1 MNSLVQK
8 SEPKGKFNMKTF
20 SKSAAQGEI
29 SIRRV
34 DVLPAGVKPMELEN
48 GKFIIGHSETGHH
61 HVMDRRAKTVFE
73 ATDAPAGMRVLY
85 AVLDASG
92 ELVHERGHDTHETIS
107 FEPGI
112 YEFRLGRE
120 YDPYAEL
127 ARAVAD

>member
-1 MNSLVQK
+1 
-8 SEPKGKFNMKTF
+8 MKTF
-20 SKSAAQGEI
+20 IKTAAQGEI

-34 DVLPAGVKPMELEN
+34 TSLPANVTPLAPEK

-61 HVMDRRAKTVFE
+61 HVMTLDRKQAFE
-73 ATDAPAGMRVLY
+73 ATKAPEGMRILY
-85 AVLDASG
+85 ANLEAAG

-127 ARAVAD
+127 ARQVAD

>member
-1 MNSLVQK
+1 
-8 SEPKGKFNMKTF
+8 MKTF
-20 SKSAAQGEI
+20 KTSAAQGEI

-34 DVLPAGVKPMELEN
+34 SAVPSGVTPLKPEN

-61 HVMDRRAKTVFE
+61 HVMALDRKQAFE
-73 ATDAPAGMRVLY
+73 ATNAPVGMRILY
-85 AVLDASG
+85 ANLEAAG
-92 ELVHERGHDTHETIS
+92 ELVHERGNDTHETIG